1 MDARSRWLGA
11 PRRWAAVAAAILVVG
26 VAVGAVVWLRRP
38 PAEPLE
44 VYGQV
49 PEFSLVE
56 RSGQPVTR
64 ARLLGRVSVVEF
76 FYTRCED
83 SCPLQNAHLAR
94 LQAEH
99 KDVADLQLLSITVD
113 PDHDT
118 PPVLREYAA
127 RFGAEPQRW
136 LFLTGQRDAI
146 YRLAVDGFHLAVIAR
161 EPAVSPALWAWIAPR
176 PAWAHGQEG
185 GPRIIRLAHG
195 SRFALVDRRARIRGY
210 FDGLDWNDVAWLGT
224 QIERLLAER

>member
-1 MDARSRWLGA
+1 MDART
-11 PRRWAAVAAAILVVG
+11 PRFGTPRLWAALTTAILIAG
-26 VAVGAVVWLRRP
+26 VAVGAVAWLRRP

-56 RSGQPVTR
+56 RSGEPVTR
-64 ARLLGRVSVVEF
+64 ARLVGRVSVVEF

-99 KDVADLQLLSITVD
+99 KDVADLQLVSITVD

-127 RFGAEPQRW
+127 RFGADPRRW

-161 EPAVSPALWAWIAPR
+161 GSEASPALWAWIAPR
-176 PAWAHGQEG
+176 PAWAHGGEG

-195 SRFALVDRRARIRGY
+195 SRFALVGRRARIRGY
-210 FDGLDWNDVAWLGT
+210 FDGLDWNDVARLGT